1 MTKEYTPEEGEK
13 AILDE
18 IKANR
23 ERAQRR
29 ADERSRGIVNQT
41 HQNYGGKVDPD
52 TFKERR

>member
-1 MTKEYTPEEGEK
+1 MAKKYTPEEGEK

-18 IKANR
+18 IKANK

-41 HQNYGGKVDPD
+41 HQNYGGKVDRD
-52 TFKERR
+52 TFKEA